1 MERETLKQWMSDAKL
16 NGSEDSDGFF
26 IVSRNNL
33 EFSIAYL
40 EGEDLVVCFSSILE
54 LEGLEDAQRLEILSL
69 ALSLNGVGNL
79 PPCCA
84 LSYDEEGDVVY
95 LLWQQQP
102 ELLDATRFANAFA
115 DFETAALQAQN
126 YLKGQLS
133 GEEGGGTG
141 NYDTQDFVIKV

>member
-1 MERETLKQWMSDAKL
+1 MKHETLKQWMSEAKL
-16 NGSEDSDGFF
+16 NGSEDSDGYF

-33 EFSIAYL
+33 EFSVAYMQ
-40 EGEDLVVCFSSILE
+40 GEDLVVCFSSILE
-54 LEGLEDAQRLEILSL
+54 LAGLEDEQRLDVLSQ

-95 LLWQQQP
+95 LLWQQSP

-115 DFETAALQAQN
+115 DFETAALQVQN
-126 YLKGQLS
+126 YLRGLIS
-133 GEEGGGTG
+133 EEEGTTG
-141 NYDTQDFVIKV
+141 SYDAQDFVIKV